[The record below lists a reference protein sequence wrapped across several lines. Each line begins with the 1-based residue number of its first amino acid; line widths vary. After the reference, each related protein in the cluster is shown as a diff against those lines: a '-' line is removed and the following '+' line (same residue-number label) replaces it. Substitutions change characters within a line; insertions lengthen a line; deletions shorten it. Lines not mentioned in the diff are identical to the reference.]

1 MERWFTASI
10 VKPAFADFLALH
22 VIRQFRGTMSHDSVL
37 ISVPILPNP
46 EDQPSRRNRSL
57 RLIFA
62 LIVGVPVLVLFGLLI
77 VQNYYTSRAESA
89 KTMREQMVTEVKT
102 RAKTLNHHLS
112 MMSRYPDQIAL
123 AITINKPKSV
133 DEMFSF
139 QYAMLAD
146 NATIYGNA
154 IAWEPFAFDTNEKY
168 CGPYVCR
175 DLKKGGAISNMM
187 FNPANDYDY
196 FAGWDWYDNPKTKY
210 GGPTEN
216 APALQFVGG
225 ESEKSKLPRFE
236 PGLWCKPYYDE
247 GGGNVLMCT
256 YSAPFF
262 QERRFAGVVTCDV
275 TTDWIAEFLQE
286 ESFEGGYFVLVS
298 HEGSIIS
305 HPNPEFIMKR
315 FDEIPHGEKNDGWNV
330 LQKRMK
336 GISESFDPDSIDNR
350 LLGNEGTYFSELS
363 LVLRG
368 MFSEGNLWTEG
379 IRLPANGWTL
389 LCVVPEHS
397 AYGKSNARFQSVL
410 LWFLLGL
417 LLLGG
422 YLYWQVD
429 VRIIRPIKQL
439 AAATNAIAKG
449 NFEHQIEVDVSV
461 GSELTELSRNFN
473 QMTGSLQQSIEHAVQ
488 SVSAKEAAEAAN
500 YAKSTFLANMSH
512 EIRTPMNGV
521 IGLAKLLSQT
531 ELNEQQT
538 QYLTHIQSSAK
549 SLLAIINDI
558 LDISKVEAGRFVL
571 SNSPF
576 SPQNVLDDV
585 CRSLDFAAKE
595 HGLLFVQE
603 ISESLPTVVIGDAG
617 RFRQILFNIL
627 GNAFKFTAQ
636 GFVAIRCRE
645 TIEDSR
651 CHLACEIE
659 DTGIGIP
666 DKFRPTLFQPF
677 AQADS
682 SVTRKYGGTGL
693 GLAIVNHL
701 VEQMGGTLT
710 VESTLGKGTIFRFT
724 IPFEMP
730 RGEESVTAFV
740 DLENDG
746 DPSSKNFQPLNVLL
760 VEDVRI
766 NILVATGMIRAMGHN
781 VSVAENGE
789 QALEQLR
796 QNDFD
801 IVLMDCQ
808 MPIMDGYECVRQL
821 RLPETNVRNP
831 KIKVIAMTANA
842 MSGDREKCLDAGMD
856 DYITKPIDQAIL
868 AEKLREYAPTEH
880 YVPETSPSSTGDN

>member
-1 MERWFTASI
+1 MSI
-10 VKPAFADFLALH
+10 VKPAFADFIALH
-22 VIRQFRGTMSHDSVL
+22 VKIQFGGSMSHDSVS
-37 ISVPILPNP
+37 INVPNLTDP
-46 EDQPSRRNRSL
+46 ENQPIRRNRSL

-62 LIVGVPVLVLFGLLI
+62 LIVGIPVMALFGLLI
-77 VQNYYTSRAESA
+77 VQNYYASRAESA

-123 AITINKPKSV
+123 AITINKPESV

-146 NATIYGNA
+146 NPTIYGNA
-154 IAWEPFAFDTNEKY
+154 IAWEPFAFDPNEKY

-175 DLKKGGAISNMM
+175 DLTKGGALSNMM

-196 FAGWDWYDNPKTKY
+196 FDNWDWYDHPKTKY
-210 GGPTEN
+210 GGPTEK
-216 APALQFVGG
+216 ASKLQFVGG

-262 QERRFAGVVTCDV
+262 QDRRFAGVVTCDV
-275 TTDWIAEFLQE
+275 TTDWIAEFLQK

-305 HPNPEFIMKR
+305 HPNQEFIMKL
-315 FDEIPHGEKNDGWNV
+315 FDEIPHSEKNDDWNMIR
-330 LQKRMK
+330 KRMK
-336 GISESFDPDSIDNR
+336 DISESFDADSADNR
-350 LLGNEGTYFSELS
+350 LLGNEGTYSPELS
-363 LVLRG
+363 LVLHG
-368 MFSEGNLWTEG
+368 ISPGGNLWTEG

-389 LCVVPEHS
+389 LCVVPEWS
-397 AYGKSNARFQSVL
+397 AYGKSNAQFQNVL
-410 LWFLLGL
+410 LWLLLGL

-422 YLYWQVD
+422 YLYWQVE
-429 VRIIRPIKQL
+429 VRIIRPIRQL
-439 AAATNAIAKG
+439 AAATNAVAKG
-449 NFEHQIEVDVSV
+449 NFEHKIEMDASA
-461 GSELTELSRNFN
+461 GDELTELAQNFN
-473 QMTGSLQQSIEHAVQ
+473 HMTGSLQQSIAHAVQ
-488 SVSAKEAAEAAN
+488 SVSAKEAAESAN
-500 YAKSTFLANMSH
+500 HAKSTFLANMSH

-531 ELNEQQT
+531 KLDEQQN
-538 QYLTHIQSSAK
+538 QYLAHIQSSAK

-571 SNSPF
+571 SNSSF
-576 SPQNVLDDV
+576 CPQNILDDV

-595 HGLLFVQE
+595 HNLLFVQE

-627 GNAFKFTAQ
+627 GNAFKFTSQ
-636 GFVAIRCRE
+636 GYVAIRCSE
-645 TIEDSR
+645 IMEESR
-651 CHLACEIE
+651 CQISCEIE

-666 DKFRPTLFQPF
+666 EDFLPTLFQPF

-693 GLAIVNHL
+693 GLAIVNYL
-701 VEQMGGTLT
+701 VEQMKGTLT
-710 VESTLGKGTIFRFT
+710 VESEVGKGTIFRFT
-724 IPFEMP
+724 IPFEIP
-730 RGEESVTAFV
+730 KGDGSITTHVNLEHSTESSPT
-740 DLENDG
+740 N
-746 DPSSKNFQPLNVLL
+746 SQTLNVLL

-766 NILVATGMIRAMGHN
+766 NVLVATGMIRGMGHE

-789 QALEQLR
+789 QALERLR

-821 RLPETNVRNP
+821 RLPETNVRNSRIP
-831 KIKVIAMTANA
+831 VIAMTANA
-842 MSGDREKCLDAGMD
+842 MSGDREKCLAAGMD
-856 DYITKPIDQAIL
+856 DYISKPIDPAIL
-868 AEKLREYAPTEH
+868 AEKLREYAPTEC
-880 YVPETSPSSTGDN
+880 YTPENVLVKK